1 MNFYDLGIVFRYI
14 GLAQALFVVVYLYFF
29 REKKP
34 SLLLFILFF
43 ITFCS
48 STVGYI
54 LNSMGLYETTPRL
67 KFSPIGFYYFT
78 LPLFYLYTK
87 SLLEKVKT
95 KEIVLNMIPGL
106 LEFLFM
112 ATLFCLPPTITYHFH
127 DEYYGVFLFL
137 HGYLLSF
144 FSLFYVYLTL
154 KRIKRYHSKYLNF
167 FSNTQ
172 KINLNW
178 IRNTS
183 YVLLTIYVF
192 QLFALFFPVKDK
204 MNIIYFIDSVL
215 TVLFIY
221 WASIFAIKQSHIP
234 DEFEVFDNSKIPN
247 DPKINDF
254 EEIVATLKATE
265 VYKNSNLTVVD
276 LAALVHLHPKRVSQT
291 INQYSNKNFNHFI
304 NEFRVDE
311 AKKLLANPGYDH
323 LTIEAIFKDSGFNS
337 KSVFNTVFKQET
349 GETPSTFKKSLKI

>member
-14 GLAQALFVVVYLYFF
+14 GFAQAFFVVIYLYFF
-29 REKKP
+29 REKKN

-48 STVGYI
+48 STIGYI
-54 LNSMGLYETTPRL
+54 LNSIGLYESMPRL
-67 KFSPIGFYYFT
+67 KFSPLGFFYFT

-87 SLLEKVKT
+87 SLLEKIKT
-95 KEIVLNMIPGL
+95 KEIIICMIPGIV
-106 LEFLFM
+106 EFLFM
-112 ATLFCLPPTITYHFH
+112 LTLFCLPPKISYEFH
-127 DEYYGVFLFL
+127 NEYYSVFLFM
-137 HGYLLSF
+137 HGYFLSF
-144 FSLFYVYLTL
+144 FSLFFVFLTL
-154 KRIKRYHSKYLNF
+154 KRIKKYHSKYLNF

-192 QLFALFFPVKDK
+192 QLIALFFPVKDK
-204 MNIIYFIDSVL
+204 MNMIYFVDSIL

-234 DEFEVFDNSKIPN
+234 DEFEVFDNSKTPS

-254 EEIVATLKATE
+254 EQIVATLKKSE
-265 VYKNSNLTVVD
+265 VYKNSNLTVVELAD
-276 LAALVHLHPKRVSQT
+276 LVNLHPKKVSQT
-291 INQYSNKNFNHFI
+291 INQFSNKNFNHFI
-304 NEFRVDE
+304 NEFRVKE
-311 AKKLLANPGYDH
+311 AKKLLVDPSYDN
-323 LTIEAIFKDSGFNS
+323 LTIEAIFKDAGFNS

-349 GETPSTFKKSLKI
+349 GETPSTFKKKLKV